1 MLLTE
6 KLKNLNQWK
15 ILKNLSIRKKLLIYL
30 IIFSVTLVLTVTLIA
45 LSITYN
51 TMREQLIYNRRMSI
65 GWLHDRI
72 DLEIKSYTNQFYE
85 FEVNKEIK
93 ADINTWCTTGEE
105 PDYIAK
111 WRLISALNEAISMDS
126 NINSIEIYNLAYGKV
141 LLAQRSGAS
150 IVSTGDRL
158 DKWQKRDPNL
168 QTNIMFQKSEKEI
181 LVMHQIY
188 RFEDNLPLA
197 LVIMRLRPFEIQD
210 ILENI
215 KMAEDESILLFNDQ
229 NELIEA
235 EYGTNATF
243 DSESLKGIIKQLEDS
258 DSQEMLK
265 DGNYWFYRSVN
276 RDKLQIL
283 LTVPDHTILSA
294 LSETLMGGLLIAL
307 IAVIVSVI
315 GSFLFS
321 RTFTKP
327 IINLSSQMRTLT
339 LHDYTCVKPQSRQ
352 DEIGVLQDSFGI
364 MVERNQKLIAQ
375 EYQSKIEK
383 RNAQIRAL
391 QAQIN
396 PHFMYNTLQVI
407 GGMALKK
414 QAVEIYNITVA
425 LGDIMRYSL
434 NFSREMVTIREEI
447 QYLRSYLSIQNQRF
461 NNRIAFNLDIPE
473 DVMLC
478 LIPKL
483 ILQPI
488 LENSFEYAFTE
499 KAGNWE
505 IELKGS
511 ITTSGDLLLII
522 SDNGQGISPE
532 RLQEIQEK
540 LSYDAERALN
550 RGSHIGL
557 GNVDSRIRLK
567 FPGEGYGVTIS
578 SELNKGATIKIL
590 MKAVKEVQ

>member
-30 IIFSVTLVLTVTLIA
+30 IIFSVTLVLTVTMIA

-85 FEVNKEIK
+85 FEVDKVMK

-111 WRLISALNEAISMDS
+111 WRLISSLNEAISMDS

-229 NELIEA
+229 NELIGA

-243 DSESLKGIIKQLEDS
+243 DSESLKGIIKQLADS

-488 LENSFEYAFTE
+488 LENSFEYAFTG

-511 ITTSGDLLLII
+511 ITASGDLLLII

-540 LSYDAERALN
+540 LSFDAERALN

>member
-1 MLLTE
+1 
-6 KLKNLNQWK
+6 
-15 ILKNLSIRKKLLIYL
+15 
-30 IIFSVTLVLTVTLIA
+30 
-45 LSITYN
+45 
-51 TMREQLIYNRRMSI
+51 
-65 GWLHDRI
+65 
-72 DLEIKSYTNQFYE
+72 
-85 FEVNKEIK
+85 
-93 ADINTWCTTGEE
+93 
-105 PDYIAK
+105 
-111 WRLISALNEAISMDS
+111 
-126 NINSIEIYNLAYGKV
+126 
-141 LLAQRSGAS
+141 
-150 IVSTGDRL
+150 
-158 DKWQKRDPNL
+158 
-168 QTNIMFQKSEKEI
+168 MFQKSEKEI

-339 LHDYTCVKPQSRQ
+339 LHDYTCIKPQSRQ

-461 NNRIAFNLDIPE
+461 NNRIEFILEIPE
-473 DVMLC
+473 EVMLC

-488 LENSFEYAFTE
+488 LENSFEYAFAE

-505 IELKGS
+505 IELKGF
-511 ITTSGDLLLII
+511 ITASGDLLLII

-567 FPGEGYGVTIS
+567 FPGEGYGVSIS

-590 MKAVKEVQ
+590 MKVVKEVR

>member
-30 IIFSVTLVLTVTLIA
+30 IIFSVTLVLTVTMIA

-85 FEVNKEIK
+85 FEVDKVMK

-111 WRLISALNEAISMDS
+111 WRLISSLNEAISMDS

-488 LENSFEYAFTE
+488 LENSFEYAFTG

-511 ITTSGDLLLII
+511 ITASGDLLLII

-540 LSYDAERALN
+540 LSFDAERALN

>member
-540 LSYDAERALN
+540 LSFDAERALN